1 MSTSLNNLV
10 CGSAL
15 RFSLAICLAA
25 FVSNSADA
33 GVLYSDDFT
42 AADGAYTATT
52 TTPTK
57 DPSIPNLEPYGG
69 TINAEITSNELTLND
84 GSNSPH
90 EGLSF
95 GGAAGRFNWATAP
108 FAQSILDNGLQI
120 KFDVNAP
127 HGSDYIS
134 LGFGSF
140 TGVPDGGAGFGAIY
154 DSSDMDWGYRA
165 ENDRM
170 ISFLADGTTTP
181 SYRTDQQ
188 PGGYNVGNGNW
199 YHVELD
205 LQFTDFNAGSTVTAS
220 SFIYDG
226 QGTSG
231 TLVSNLPNFDTF
243 TLGATDNFVF
253 DFSSNQNQSGAKVR
267 VDNLVICSG
276 AVPEPASLALLG
288 LGGLA
293 LIGGRRRA

>member
-1 MSTSLNNLV
+1 MSSRIDNLV
-10 CGSAL
+10 RGSAL
-15 RFSLAICLAA
+15 RLSFAFCLAML
-25 FVSNSADA
+25 VCVSADA
-33 GVLYSDDFT
+33 EILYSDNFT
-42 AADGAYTATT
+42 AADGAYTSTT
-52 TTPTK
+52 TTPIK
-57 DPSIPNLEPYGG
+57 HPSIPNLEPYGG
-69 TINAEITSNELTLND
+69 TIDATIDTNQLALLD
-84 GSNSPH
+84 GSSSPH

-95 GGAAGRFNWATAP
+95 GGTSGRFNWATAP
-108 FAQSILDNGLQI
+108 FVSSILADGLRI
-120 KFDVNAP
+120 SFDVNAP
-127 HGSDYIS
+127 NASDYIS

-140 TGVPDGGAGFGAIY
+140 TGVPDGSAGFGAIY

-170 ISFLADGTTTP
+170 ISFLANGTTTP

-199 YHVELD
+199 YHVEID

-220 SFIYDG
+220 SFIYEG

-253 DFSSNQNQSGAKVR
+253 DFSSNQNQSGARVQ
-267 VDNLVICSG
+267 VDNLTISAGV
-276 AVPEPASLALLG
+276 VPEPASLALLG
-288 LGGLA
+288 LCGLG
-293 LIGGRRRA
+293 LICRRRG